1 METCIG
7 HVTHYFNHLSVAALS
22 LNSKIKID
30 DMLHFW
36 GHSTDF
42 YQQAWSL
49 EIDHHQINLAEVGA
63 DVAIKVAQPVREGD
77 KVFLVTETE
86 PGEKKEIL
94 FDQLRGWENPVA

>member
-22 LNSKIKID
+22 LSSEIKID
-30 DMLHFW
+30 DVLHFG

-42 YQQAWSL
+42 YQQAWSM

-63 DVAIKVAQPVREGD
+63 DVAIKVVQPVREGD
-77 KVFLVTETE
+77 KVYRVQESE
-86 PGEKKEIL
+86 PGDKKDIL
-94 FDQLRGWENPVA
+94 YDQLRDWESLVA